1 MTTQFKELSEKITLG
16 VNLAMQRLVER
27 TKKEDGE
34 LVVSKNG
41 KVVRI
46 KTRDLK

>member
-1 MTTQFKELSEKITLG
+1 MTTQFKELSDKITLG
-16 VNLAMQRLVER
+16 VNIAIQRLIER

-34 LVVSKNG
+34 LVVSNNG

-46 KTRDLK
+46 KARDIK